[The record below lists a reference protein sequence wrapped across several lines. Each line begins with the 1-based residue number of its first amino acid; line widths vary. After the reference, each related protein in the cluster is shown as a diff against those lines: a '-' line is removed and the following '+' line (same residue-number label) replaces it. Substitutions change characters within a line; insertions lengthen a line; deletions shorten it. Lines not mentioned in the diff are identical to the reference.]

1 MINIKKILY
10 PTDFSECSKHALK
23 YAISFC
29 KEFKAKLYILHIID
43 NTYLDPSLYDFL
55 PSEQNLDIDWEGNA
69 NKRIDLLIESEI
81 KGNIEI
87 EKLVGIGTPFVEIIN
102 TAKEK
107 EVDLIVIATHGR
119 TGLKY
124 ALFGSTAEKVVRKS
138 YCPVLSVKHPE
149 HEFVSL

>member
-1 MINIKKILY
+1 MIDIKKILY
-10 PTDFSECSKHALK
+10 PTDFSECSKYALK
-23 YAISFC
+23 YGVSFC

-43 NTYLDPSLYDFL
+43 NTYLDPNLYDFL
-55 PSEQNLDIDWEGNA
+55 PSEQNLNIDWEGNV
-69 NKRIDLLIESEI
+69 NKRIDQLVESEI
-81 KGNIEI
+81 KDDIEI
-87 EKLVGIGTPFVEIIN
+87 EKLVGIGTPFVEVIN

-119 TGLKY
+119 TGLKH

-138 YCPVLSVKHPE
+138 HCPVLSIKHPE